1 MWMETSLLPIPSN
14 PFGMATM
21 KALGASEPMP
31 VTDQMQMCEKLGHF
45 PDAGEV
51 AVWMSDKVQG
61 DDKRDPLLRRIEA
74 LEAER
79 LDREKAQIDEAR
91 RENKRLME
99 AANVTG

>member
-1 MWMETSLLPIPSN
+1 MITVKSADTEDPWVAI
-14 PFGMATM
+14 AT
-21 KALGASEPMP
+21 KSGRRPALQLVEYAALRSH
-31 VTDQMQMCEKLGHF
+31 LGHL

-51 AVWMSDKVQG
+51 AVWMAEKVQG